1 MLSLARLPRVATVQ
15 ALVVLS
21 SIVLC
26 VVAALLY
33 ESRKPILYEAVARV
47 SISQSEAKSSA
58 EADAVTARAK
68 ALATS
73 RTIVEQAIAAS
84 KVPRDVDTVET
95 MTTVVRL
102 GTSPV
107 VEIGVRD
114 RDSQVAAVLA
124 NGISYAVVKYLSDS
138 ARADLPALL
147 TRLSHQIDLLNSQYQ
162 KLVRGGASPEQIAAV
177 VQQRSNLEQQLL
189 SVEAADAQRTRP
201 SVVDQALVPTKPLAS
216 PRTQEAALAGL
227 LGLVLGIGIVAAAAA
242 LRPMATRPAVM
253 AEVLGAPSLG
263 ALKLRREQPD
273 SADEATVARLVARAR
288 RLDADTVMLTGA
300 RPELDTERLATAV
313 GDAVAARL
321 WHRKQRAS
329 AEQLSAQ
336 GLRLEQP
343 LTFVGSSPDTIAN
356 SAWDDKQVVV
366 IGFVPRAVSRSSLLH
381 IRDLAD
387 SCGWPLAGFVTYSR
401 HRSRR
406 DHRGTSHRSQKL
418 ETRRETAS
426 DVDAELDAEVAQL
439 ARWADLEI
447 VHDAQARIES
457 SAVARHDRG
466 TR

>member
-1 MLSLARLPRVATVQ
+1 MLRLARVPRVAAMQ

-26 VVAALLY
+26 VLAAMLY
-33 ESRKPILYEAVARV
+33 ESHKPILYEAVARV
-47 SISQSEAKSSA
+47 SISQSEAKSNA
-58 EADAVTARAK
+58 EADAVTARAN

-73 RTIVEQAIAAS
+73 RTIVEQAVAAS
-84 KVPRDVDTVET
+84 KVPRDVDTVAT
-95 MTTVVRL
+95 MTTVTRL

-114 RDSQVAAVLA
+114 RSSQVAAVLA
-124 NGISYAVVKYLSDS
+124 NGISNAVVKYLSDS

-147 TRLSHQIDLLNSQYQ
+147 TRLNHEIDQLDAQYKQ
-162 KLVRGGASPEQIAAV
+162 LVRVGASPEQMAAV
-177 VQQRSNLEQQLL
+177 VQQRSNLETQLL
-189 SVEAADAQRTRP
+189 SVESADAQRTRP
-201 SVVDQALVPTKPLAS
+201 AVVDQALVPTQPLAS
-216 PRTQEAALAGL
+216 PFVEEAALAGL

-253 AEVLGAPSLG
+253 AEVLGAPCLG
-263 ALKLRREQPD
+263 ALKLRREVPD
-273 SADEATVARLVARAR
+273 SSDEATVARLVARAR
-288 RLDADTVMLTGA
+288 RLDADTVMLIGA

-313 GDAVAARL
+313 GDAVSARL

-336 GLRLEQP
+336 GPRLEQP
-343 LTFVGSSPDTIAN
+343 LAFVGSSPDAIAN
-356 SAWDDKQVVV
+356 SAWDDKEVVV
-366 IGFVPRAVSRSSLLH
+366 IGFVPRAVSRSSLLQ

-401 HRSRR
+401 LRRGRDQRGTVHRSEHIEPSR
-406 DHRGTSHRSQKL
+406 Q
-418 ETRRETAS
+418 TAS
-426 DVDAELDAEVAQL
+426 DADAELDAEVAQL

-447 VHDAQARIES
+447 VHDAQGRTES
-457 SAVARHDRG
+457 SAVRRP
-466 TR
+466 RPQ